1 MHEFSHSIRHIIHL
15 EVSKERNF
23 IHLEGRAR
31 GRSTESIL
39 KMYTE
44 LVLEEGRYAC
54 LELRKEAG
62 AKADRV

>member
-39 KMYTE
+39 KIYTE
-44 LVLEEGRYAC
+44 LVLEEGR
-54 LELRKEAG
+54 
-62 AKADRV
+62 